1 MYPYPLK
8 YHQVKYLSIWL
19 LLIFLMPGN
28 LLWAQQAD
36 FSYTAVPASMCNP
49 VTLTFK
55 NNSTG
60 NPTAY
65 SWDFGDGRTS
75 HDVNPQITY
84 TAPGPKKVTLVATF
98 ANGTSTYYR
107 TFEVG
112 ATPQVAFSADVTSSC
127 KLYTANFTDATPN
140 ATARTW
146 DFGDG
151 TAPVTTGN
159 AFVSHAYTK
168 AGQYDVTLTVTNSNG
183 CQSMLKK
190 AAYITI
196 SHPEISMDA
205 PVSGCVPYTAALN
218 ATSTNDL
225 NDPVAEWK
233 WNFGDGATA
242 STATGTTTHAYTQT
256 GTYPVTV
263 TVRTN
268 GGCEISKTFDKQ
280 VRTGNPP
287 SDVSFTATPGSACVG
302 EPVRLLANAR
312 YADSYSWDFGD
323 GTKEE
328 VYANDIRHNFVANG
342 SITIHMKAG
351 SNGCY
356 TPAAPVTV
364 NITGPVSQF
373 TIARDCN
380 DKSKFIFTNT
390 SSGTTPTTTYQWD
403 FGDNT
408 PVVGSQ
414 HATHTYTTPD
424 RYTVRLTISDNGSSC
439 NHSSFQTVYYF
450 KADFSAGVSSICR
463 GSKATYEVLN
473 VPVNLVADYTWQFGD
488 GSSYT
493 TTDQHFVKTWATAG
507 IFTDQLTIRYKDAA
521 YCDDIVTKTD
531 NINILAPQADFST
544 ATATCAG
551 QPVSFTNASMPS
563 PNIPIAGWQWDFGN
577 GKVSSAQT
585 PPATSYSASGGYPV
599 KLVVTDARN
608 CQDSVTKEVNVHPT
622 PFVRA
627 SATQPKICEGNTV
640 ALHAVSDAT
649 VQWLNGGSLSCVYC
663 PDPVASPVTNTRY
676 LVEAANVHGCTTK
689 DSVDIAV
696 VPKVNLT
703 VSKDTFAC
711 YGSSVQLKAS
721 GAAIY
726 NWTPVTGLT
735 NNTIANPVTT
745 PIEDITYQVTGTN
758 DPLCPMSAPLP
769 VKVSVKQVPS
779 VSAGND
785 QTVMAGDVVR
795 LMANGSADIVKWQ
808 WSPADYLDNAASPFT
823 NAAVRKSISY
833 AITGTNQYGCTKSDV
848 MRIDL
853 VCNTDLIFIPNTFS
867 PNGDGVNDLFYL
879 RGKGISLV
887 KSFRIFNRL
896 GQEVFHRENIQV
908 EDISAGWNGTFN
920 GQPQGADVYIYFVEA
935 YCDANE
941 FFRLKG
947 NVTLLR

>member
-1 MYPYPLK
+1 MYPLK
-8 YHQVKYLSIWL
+8 YHQVKCLSIL
-19 LLIFLMPGN
+19 LLLMFLVPGN
-28 LLWAQQAD
+28 YLLAQQAD
-36 FSYTAVPASMCNP
+36 FSYTSSPATLCNP

-60 NPTAY
+60 SATAY

-75 HDVNPQITY
+75 HDTNPQITY

-98 ANGTSTYYR
+98 SNGTSTYYR

-112 ATPQVAFSADVTSSC
+112 ATPQVAFSADVTNSC

-140 ATARTW
+140 AMARTW

-151 TAPVTTGN
+151 TTPVTTSN
-159 AFVSHAYTK
+159 AFISHAYTK
-168 AGQYDVTLTVTNSNG
+168 AGKYDVTLTVTNSNG
-183 CQSMLKK
+183 CQAVLKK

-196 SHPEISMDA
+196 SQPQISLDA
-205 PVSGCVPYTAALN
+205 PVSGCVPYTATFN

-233 WNFGDGATA
+233 WNFGDGGSAT
-242 STATGTTTHAYTQT
+242 TTTGTTSHAYVQT
-256 GTYPVTV
+256 GTYNVTV
-263 TVRTN
+263 TIRTN

-287 SDVSFTATPGSACVG
+287 SDVSFTATPASACVG
-302 EPVRLLANAR
+302 APVRLLASAK
-312 YADSYSWDFGD
+312 YADSYSWDYGD

-328 VYANDIRHNFVANG
+328 VYTNDIRHGFATNG
-342 SITIHMKAG
+342 IITINMKAG

-356 TPAAPVTV
+356 TPAAPVMV

-373 TIARDCN
+373 TVTRDCN

-390 SSGTTPTTTYQWD
+390 STGTTPTTTYQWD

-408 PVVGSQ
+408 PVTTGLNAS
-414 HATHTYTTPD
+414 HSYTTPD
-424 RYTVRLTISDNGSSC
+424 KYTVRLTISDNSSNC
-439 NHSSFQTVYYF
+439 THSSYQTVYYF

-488 GSSYT
+488 GSTYT
-493 TTDQHFVKTWATAG
+493 TTDQRFVKTWTTAG
-507 IFTDQLTIRYKDAA
+507 IFTDQLTIRYKDPA
-521 YCDDIVTKTD
+521 YCDDIVTKAN
-531 NINILAPQADFST
+531 NISILAPQADFTIAST
-544 ATATCAG
+544 TCAG
-551 QPVSFTNASMPS
+551 QPVSFANNSTPAT
-563 PNIPIAGWQWDFGN
+563 NIPIAGWQWDFGN

-585 PPATSYSASGGYPV
+585 PPATTYSASGGYPV
-599 KLVVTDARN
+599 KLVITDARN
-608 CQDSVTKEVNVHPT
+608 CQDSVTKDINVNAT

-627 SATQPKICEGNTV
+627 SAAQPKICEGSTV
-640 ALHAVSDAT
+640 TLHAQSDAT
-649 VQWLNGGSLSCVYC
+649 VQWLNAASLSCAYC
-663 PDPVASPVTNTRY
+663 PDPVASPVANTRY
-676 LVEAANVHGCTTK
+676 LVEASNVYGCTTR
-689 DSVDIAV
+689 DSTDIAV

-703 VSKDTFAC
+703 VSKDTIAC

-735 NNTIANPVTT
+735 SNTIANPVST
-745 PIEDITYQVTGTN
+745 PVEDITYQVTGTN
-758 DPLCPMSAPLP
+758 DALCPMSAPLS
-769 VKVSVKQVPS
+769 VKVSVKKVPTI
-779 VSAGND
+779 SAGND

-795 LMANGSADIVKWQ
+795 LMANGSSDIVKWQ
-808 WSPADYLDNAASPFT
+808 WSPADYLDNPTSPFT

-848 MRIDL
+848 VKIDL
-853 VCNTDLIFIPNTFS
+853 VCNTDLIFIPNTFT
-867 PNGDGVNDLFYL
+867 PNGDGVNDIFYL

-887 KSFRIFNRL
+887 KSFRVFNRL

-908 EDISAGWNGTFN
+908 EDVNAGWNGTFN
-920 GQPQGADVYIYFVEA
+920 GQPQGSDVYIYFVEA